1 MFNNNCFDC
10 CSCSD
15 DRGSPGENLHPS
27 NRSGQPD
34 EWPNNCK
41 CLFSPESKWT
51 TALTLLCFTCHQTA
65 RHPIPCLHSWH
76 SVSLSLGFYLW
87 LTEGK
92 VLDDG
97 AFCDCAILAKE
108 CPEFF
113 LICLLGHI
121 SHKNIFIIVKYLI
134 KNVYRQKGE
143 KKIGH
148 LETGLT

>member
-65 RHPIPCLHSWH
+65 RHRIPSLHSWH
-76 SVSLSLGFYLW
+76 SVSPSLGFSHDWVLTALFGR

-121 SHKNIFIIVKYLI
+121 SHKNIFTIVKYL
-134 KNVYRQKGE
+134 N
-143 KKIGH
+143 KKR
-148 LETGLT
+148 L